1 VPGFRIAFF
10 CVILLLA
17 PLSGAAAD
25 HRVQEVK
32 RYSLSASEI
41 YSPDSVP
48 RPTYQF
54 KLTMVYFTATTWR
67 KETIFAAVKVAAR
80 ILDQCG
86 IKIQGAELHLLDAP
100 TEFKYYLTPVS
111 RELARI
117 APYPKPTVYFVKDS
131 LQVERFDAEAIGKS
145 NSLNRPELRDT
156 IWVAF
161 GAKDLGVSLA
171 HELVHLLMNS
181 GEHVDEPENL
191 MREETTPRNIK
202 LAATQ
207 CEKMRDEGSGNG
219 LLKPV
224 GR

>member
-1 VPGFRIAFF
+1 VPGFRIVAF
-10 CVILLLA
+10 CVILSLA

-25 HRVQEVK
+25 YRVQEVK
-32 RYSLSASEI
+32 HYSLSASEI
-41 YSPDSVP
+41 YSPDDELT
-48 RPTYQF
+48 PTYEF
-54 KLTMVYFTATTWR
+54 KLTMVYFTATAWR
-67 KETIFAAVKVAAR
+67 KETIFAAVKIAAR
-80 ILDQCG
+80 ILGQCG
-86 IKIQGAELHLLDAP
+86 VKIQSAELHLLDAP
-100 TEFKYYLTPVS
+100 TEFKYYFTPVS

-117 APYPKPTVYFVKDS
+117 APYPKPTLYFVKDS

-156 IWVAF
+156 IWVTF

-171 HELVHLLMNS
+171 HELAHLLMNS
-181 GEHVDEPENL
+181 GEHVDEPDNL

-202 LAATQ
+202 LVATQ
-207 CEKMRDEGSGNG
+207 CNKIRDEGSGNG